1 MLARLRALGKSV
13 GVYGLGDVATSAISF
28 LLLPLYARFLTPED
42 YGAIGLLLSVEVVA
56 KIIFRFGLDG
66 SFMRLYYDCP
76 DDRARQRLA
85 SSLFWFLAAVDGT
98 VLAICLLAAPAIAH
112 LMGVAGYD
120 AALRIVLI
128 NTFVIGFYFIPF
140 HVLRMTDRATTF
152 VALTSTRS
160 AATLLTRF
168 ALVVGAGMGVTGFVL
183 ADLVVTAIFTAV
195 MLQWF
200 KPLIRPMVSRKVLD
214 EALRFGLPRVPH
226 GIAQQVMFVADRYA
240 LRVFSTLTEVGL
252 YQMGASFG
260 MAMKLVLNSFEY
272 AWAPFYFQTMKAP
285 DAQATFRLVTTYG
298 IAVLVLLQAGLA
310 AVGPDL
316 VRFVLPPQ
324 FHDAAYVVPL
334 VGLGVLFQ
342 GVYLLTS
349 IGLNITKNTRYY
361 PVAAGSAAATS
372 IVANVVLVPRFGAI
386 GAALANAAAYAA
398 MAGTALVFS
407 QRVYPIPLEYGR
419 IARVTAAGIGAFAAA
434 WTIPAMPPLAG
445 VLIRGL
451 VVCAV
456 WPALLALLGFF
467 DARELRTLGRLVER
481 FRAGRAKPVAASAT
495 ADAAVAD
502 ASLTDERPLSS

>member
-56 KIIFRFGLDG
+56 KILFRFGLDG
-66 SFMRLYYDCP
+66 SFMRLYYDCH
-76 DDRARQRLA
+76 DDRDRQRLA
-85 SSLFWFLAAVDGT
+85 STLFWFLAAVDGT
-98 VLAICLLAAPAIAH
+98 VLAICLLATPAIAH

-120 AALRIVLI
+120 TALRIVLV

-152 VALTSTRS
+152 VALTSTRA

-168 ALVVGAGMGVTGFVL
+168 GLVVGAGLGVTGFVL
-183 ADLVVTAIFTAV
+183 ADLVVSAIFTAV

-200 KPLIRPMVSRKVLD
+200 RPLIRPLFSRAILD

-226 GIAQQVMFVADRYA
+226 GLAQQVMFVADRYA
-240 LRVFSTLTEVGL
+240 VRVFSVLSEVGL

-272 AWAPFYFQTMKAP
+272 AWAPFYFQTMKTP

-298 IAVLVLLQAGLA
+298 IAVLVLLEAGLA
-310 AVGPDL
+310 AVGPEL
-316 VRFVLPPQ
+316 VRLVLPPQ
-324 FHDAAYVVPL
+324 FDGAARIVPWI
-334 VGLGVLFQ
+334 GLGVLFQ

-372 IVANVVLVPRFGAI
+372 VVANVVLVPRFGAI
-386 GAALANAAAYAA
+386 GAAWANAAAYAT
-398 MAGTALVFS
+398 MAGTAFVFS
-407 QRVYPIPLEYGR
+407 QRVYPIALEYGR
-419 IARVTAAGIGAFAAA
+419 LARVVLAGIGAFLAA
-434 WTIPAMPPLAG
+434 WAIPELPPLAG
-445 VLIRGL
+445 VLVRGG

-456 WPALLALLGFF
+456 WPALLGLLGFF
-467 DARELRTLGRLVER
+467 DARELRTLGRLVDR
-481 FRAGRAKPVAASAT
+481 FRAGRSKPVAAAAT

-502 ASLTDERPLSS
+502 ATLTDEPPLSP